1 MVGVARTVGARR
13 IGGDAGGSK
22 GSVRG
27 NEFGVRGGENFFV
40 GDKRVHHRFVVGDG
54 GFKVVHDFVHHF
66 HEGANWGRI
75 AVSLAPVE
83 WPVEWWQE

>member
-27 NEFGVRGGENFFV
+27 NEFGVRGGENFLLV
-40 GDKRVHHRFVVGDG
+40 TSVYITVLLLVTVDSRLSMMLSRISMKVPIGDG
-54 GFKVVHDFVHHF
+54 
-66 HEGANWGRI
+66 
-75 AVSLAPVE
+75 LLCP
-83 WPVEWWQE
+83 WPRWNGQ